1 MVCLDT
7 STAIDFLNG
16 QKASVELINSY
27 EAKGETLT
35 TTVVTVHELLKTAAE
50 KKRVEIETFLD
61 KFYVYP
67 MTETAA
73 RQSAEL
79 YRSLKASGSM
89 INEMDILITGIA
101 MANNE
106 LLVASDRDFKST
118 GYEKLRLIE
127 K

>member
-7 STAIDFLNG
+7 STAIDFLSG
-16 QKASVELINSY
+16 HKASVELINSY

-61 KFYVYP
+61 KFYIYP
-67 MTETAA
+67 MTENAA
-73 RQSAEL
+73 RQSAQL
-79 YRSLKASGSM
+79 YRSLEASGKM

-106 LLVASDRDFKST
+106 SLVASDKDFRST
-118 GYEKLRLIE
+118 GYDRLRIIE